1 MGYYISTIYGNT
13 IGDAV
18 MVIVNG
24 VIYSGLLLIGCG
36 LIGLASRAGQ

>member
-24 VIYSGLLLIGCG
+24 VIYSGSFSLG
-36 LIGLASRAGQ
+36 AV